1 MNMADHGQASSSR
14 APLVLIVEDDPETR
28 QFYAHALEQHGF
40 RTEQAHNG
48 RQALEK
54 AREDAPDLVLADIAL
69 PGMDGIELCRELRA
83 DVRTRTIRVIAIT
96 GYGDRHYPDR
106 ARGAGAD
113 QVLTKPCDAE
123 TLVAEAR
130 RLLAVGVPTRNQ
142 NG

>member
-1 MNMADHGQASSSR
+1 MTSNAGHASSSG
-14 APLVLIVEDDPETR
+14 PLVLIVEDDPETR
-28 QFYAHALEQHGF
+28 QFYAHALERHGF

-54 AREDAPDLVLADIAL
+54 AREDTPDLVLADIAL

-83 DVRTRTIRVIAIT
+83 DVCTRAIRVIAIT
-96 GYGDRHYPDR
+96 GYDDRHYPDR
-106 ARGAGAD
+106 ARSAGAD

-123 TLVAEAR
+123 RLVAEAR
-130 RLLAVGVPTRNQ
+130 RLLMVGGPAHNQ

>member
-1 MNMADHGQASSSR
+1 MELFINASSSR
-14 APLVLIVEDDPETR
+14 GPLVLIVEDDPETR
-28 QFYAHALEQHGF
+28 QFYAHALERQGF

-83 DVRTRTIRVIAIT
+83 DVRMRAIPVIAIT
-96 GYGDRHYPDR
+96 GYGDRSYSDR

-113 QVLTKPCDAE
+113 RVLTKPCDPE
-123 TLVAEAR
+123 TLVAEAW
-130 RLLAVGVPTRNQ
+130 RLLTVGVPAPDQ